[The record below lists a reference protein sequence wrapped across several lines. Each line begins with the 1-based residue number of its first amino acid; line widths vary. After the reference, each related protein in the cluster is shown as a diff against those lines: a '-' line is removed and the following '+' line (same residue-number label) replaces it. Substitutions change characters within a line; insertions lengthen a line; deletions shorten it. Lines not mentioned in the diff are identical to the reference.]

1 MSIWLIPVIVA
12 LLYGAVL
19 FWVAHAGD
27 QPLLAR
33 FADRYGRV
41 IFGLGLAVYCT
52 SWTFYGAVGTAAS
65 RGWQY
70 LPIYLGPILMFTLF
84 GRFVERVLQA
94 GKAQHSTSIADF
106 LSARYGKSA
115 WVAALV
121 TIIAL
126 FGALPYMAL
135 QLKSVSQT
143 LTALSPGLTG
153 LLRGEEVALVVAIA
167 MAAFAVLFG
176 TGRLDLTQHN
186 RGVVLAIA
194 LEAVVKFVALGTVA
208 AFALLLLLTNTQ
220 AEGAALGIAS
230 GSFTLD
236 QFNGRFVVLT
246 LLGAV
251 AVLCLPRQFHMLV
264 VEAREERLAG
274 PMRWLFPAYLVMICA
289 GVLPVMLAGRAL
301 LPPES
306 SADMLMIDLPLAFDA
321 RWLAILAFIGGLSAS
336 TGMIIVT
343 SIALSG
349 MITNDLIVPI
359 FFRDQFRRRGQP
371 ELVGQALI
379 NIRRGTVV
387 GLLALAYL
395 YYRAIGSEATLAG
408 LGEIAFA
415 GAAQFAPGLFLGLTW
430 RKANRAGMIAGLI
443 GGFGLWLLL
452 LGMPVFG
459 PDMVPLVIGSDPLV
473 SGTVLSLSFNLLLF
487 TLFSMASEPNL
498 QDRVQAMA
506 FIGQSIPDLG
516 QSRLV
521 TQTRVADFRL
531 LLEQF
536 VGEEHSRGALNRLRL
551 KTGRKYADAD
561 PVDEELLDTSERMIS
576 SIIGSSSA
584 RALVQSTLE
593 GDPVSLERVV
603 AMFDETSQRLQF
615 GAGLLQIAIENI
627 DQGISV
633 VDGEQRLVAWN
644 HRYVEMFGY
653 PPELVEVGRPI
664 KDLLLFNMRSL
675 GVPEDA
681 IEHEVAKRLEHLR
694 AGRRHSTERLL
705 TDGRIL
711 RVLGKAAPNGGYVT
725 TYTDITADRRAEQ
738 ALEAKV
744 EERTGQ
750 LVEAN
755 RALEAATQSKTRFLA
770 AASHDLVQPMNA
782 ARLFASALGEEIGE
796 TRKQERALL
805 GQIDRSIETADRLLR
820 ALLDISRLDGG
831 KLQAH
836 AVRFPL
842 DQAFAEIA
850 NEFEVQAEKK
860 GLVLTVQPSGLWLET
875 DRGLFISVLQNLVT
889 NAVRYSD
896 AGKILVGAK
905 RRGEEV
911 EIFVAD
917 QGRGIPASDRE
928 RIFDE
933 FIRLGAER
941 NEEGL
946 GLGLAI
952 VRRIAS
958 MLGTRISV
966 KSEEGKG
973 SCFAFHLPLAVPEK
987 LKDPVQ
993 ERPRAPAGDGQKV
1006 RILCIDND
1014 REGLEAL
1021 GALLSRWGFDVVS
1034 ATRPESVDMDQPPAL
1049 MILDYRL
1056 DDGLTGDT
1064 VGDMLSRR
1072 WGLQVPTILLTA
1084 EDTEE
1089 TKAAAERIAATRMIK
1104 PPAPAALRALVNA
1117 LAG

>member
-1 MSIWLIPVIVA
+1 E
-12 LLYGAVL
+12 
-19 FWVAHAGD
+19 
-27 QPLLAR
+27 
-33 FADRYGRV
+33 
-41 IFGLGLAVYCT
+41 
-52 SWTFYGAVGTAAS
+52 
-65 RGWQY
+65 
-70 LPIYLGPILMFTLF
+70 
-84 GRFVERVLQA
+84 VERIV
-94 GKAQHSTSIADF
+94 
-106 LSARYGKSA
+106 
-115 WVAALV
+115 
-121 TIIAL
+121 
-126 FGALPYMAL
+126 
-135 QLKSVSQT
+135 
-143 LTALSPGLTG
+143 
-153 LLRGEEVALVVAIA
+153 
-167 MAAFAVLFG
+167 
-176 TGRLDLTQHN
+176 
-186 RGVVLAIA
+186 
-194 LEAVVKFVALGTVA
+194 
-208 AFALLLLLTNTQ
+208 
-220 AEGAALGIAS
+220 S
-230 GSFTLD
+230 GSFTLA

-246 LLGAV
+246 LLGAM

-264 VEAREERLAG
+264 VEATEDRLSG
-274 PMRWLFPAYLVMICA
+274 SMRWLFPVYLALICA
-289 GVLPVMLAGRAL
+289 AVLPVIVAGRVL
-301 LPPES
+301 LPPDS
-306 SADMLMIDLPLAFDA
+306 PADMLMIDLPLAFEA
-321 RWLAILAFIGGLSAS
+321 HWLAILAFIGGFSAS

-349 MITNDLIVPI
+349 MITNDLIVPV
-359 FFRDQFRRRGQP
+359 FFRDQFRRRGEP

-395 YYRAIGSEATLAG
+395 YFRAIGSEATLAG

-415 GAAQFAPGLFLGLTW
+415 GAAQFAPGLFLGFTW
-430 RKANRAGMIAGLI
+430 RKANRVGMIAGLI

-459 PDMVPLVIGSDPLV
+459 PDMVPLVVGSDPLV
-473 SGTVLSLSFNLLLF
+473 SGTVLSLTFNVLLF
-487 TLFSMASEPNL
+487 VVFSLAVEPNL

-506 FIGQSIPDLG
+506 FIERGIPDLG

-536 VGEEHSRGALNRLRL
+536 VGQEHSREALNRLRL
-551 KTGRKYADAD
+551 KTGRRYADTD
-561 PVDEELLDTSERMIS
+561 PVDDELLDTSERMIS

-584 RALVQSTLE
+584 RALIQSTLE
-593 GDPVSLERVV
+593 GDPVSLEQVV

-653 PPELVEVGRPI
+653 PPELIEVGRPVA
-664 KDLLLFNMRSL
+664 DLLRFNMRAL
-675 GVPEDA
+675 GVPEEA
-681 IEHEVAKRLEHLR
+681 IEHEVVKRLDHLR
-694 AGRRHSTERLL
+694 AGRRHSTERTLS
-705 TDGRIL
+705 DGRIL

-725 TYTDITADRRAEQ
+725 TYTDVTADRLAEQ

-744 EERTGQ
+744 KERTQQ

-782 ARLFASALGEEIGE
+782 ARLFASALREELEGEETPE
-796 TRKQERALL
+796 HRRSEHALL

-831 KLQAH
+831 KLQAQ

-842 DQAFAEIA
+842 DQAFAEVA
-850 NEFEVQAEKK
+850 NEFEVQAANK
-860 GLVLTVQPSGLWLET
+860 GLQLVVQPCGLWLET

-896 AGKILVGAK
+896 SGKILVGAK
-905 RRGEEV
+905 RRGREV
-911 EIFVAD
+911 EVLVAD
-917 QGRGIPASDRE
+917 RGRGIPAAERE

-933 FIRLGAER
+933 FTRLGDAR
-941 NEEGL
+941 DEEGL

-952 VRRIAS
+952 VRRIAAL
-958 MLGTRISV
+958 LGTEV
-966 KSEEGKG
+966 AVWSEEGRG
-973 SCFAFHLPLAVPEK
+973 SCFSFRLPVAEAGREAQAPE
-987 LKDPVQ
+987 
-993 ERPRAPAGDGQKV
+993 RSRAGAAEARKTQV
-1006 RILCIDND
+1006 LCIDDD
-1014 REGLEAL
+1014 RDGLEAI
-1021 GALLSRWGFDVVS
+1021 GALLSRWGFDVVT
-1034 ATRPESVDMDQPPAL
+1034 ARDPRDVDLADPPGL

-1056 DDGLTGDT
+1056 EDGLTGDKA
-1064 VGDMLSRR
+1064 GAMLCER
-1072 WGLQVPTILLTA
+1072 WGGCPPTILLTA

-1089 TKAAAERIAATRMIK
+1089 TKAAAERIAAKRMIK